1 MTKLDLLNLYS
12 LDNEFV
18 SIYHGNSNWSV
29 EQCVE
34 DSWNGIKD
42 LELHNTEY
50 GYIAINR
57 DDLIIRL
64 AGFFIKPE
72 FRNKAGKA
80 LFIADLK
87 RLMPDI
93 FMAYI
98 HSSNKKAIKF
108 LSSIGTITKDDKI
121 TTYIVFR
128 QENICLG

>member
-1 MTKLDLLNLYS
+1 MTKQDLFDLYS
-12 LDNEFV
+12 LDAEFV
-18 SIYHGNSNWSV
+18 ANYHGNTNWSV
-29 EQCVE
+29 SDCVE
-34 DSWNGIKD
+34 DSWSGIKD
-42 LELHNTEY
+42 LELHKTEY

-72 FRNKAGKA
+72 YRNKAGIQ
-80 LFIADLK
+80 LFKTDLV

-93 FMAYI
+93 FMAYV
-98 HSSNKKAIKF
+98 HSSNKRAIKF
-108 LSSIGTITKDDKI
+108 LSSIGKITKDDKI